1 MVTATMI
8 SRLLKQLEVNIK
20 SRLIVQNGQKTSG
33 ISKGR
38 ARDAPPTI
46 GPIFSIPC
54 SSRGNGQNNRFA
66 PLPLGLA
73 PPLENPRSAHKN
85 IVKYRKFGQK

>member
-38 ARDAPPTI
+38 ARDVPPTI
-46 GPIFSIPC
+46 DPIFFNSMQF
-54 SSRGNGQNNRFA
+54 SR
-66 PLPLGLA
+66 
-73 PPLENPRSAHKN
+73 KW
-85 IVKYRKFGQK
+85 RK

>member
-1 MVTATMI
+1 MI

-20 SRLIVQNGQKTSG
+20 SRLIVQNGQKTVAYLRG
-33 ISKGR
+33 ALGMR
-38 ARDAPPTI
+38 PPPTI
-46 GPIFSIPC
+46 APIFSISC
-54 SSRGNGQNNRFA
+54 SFRGNGQNNRFA